1 MREKRGGVLKL
12 LGLYDQVVLGHPR
25 VVLTLLVA
33 VFAFCGYFIRDFRL
47 DASSDSLV
55 LEHDEDLRYARKVGQ
70 RYGSEEFVVVTFTP
84 RRGDL
89 LAPAS
94 LERLKSLRSELLRI
108 DRVSSVTTL
117 LDVPLLRNPPVPL
130 QDVQSNLKTLED
142 PETEVELAREEFRT
156 SPVFRNLI
164 VSEDLR
170 STALQVNFKA
180 DEVLDRALERRSE
193 LFDKLR
199 VEGLAPAELAE
210 FAEIKRSYA
219 EAKDRL
225 RTARREDIAAIRVIL
240 DRYRAHA
247 DLFLGGVPMIVND
260 IVTFIRGDLRVFGI
274 GMLCFLIAT
283 LWTIFRRLR
292 WVLLPM
298 CCCACSTIV
307 MTGLL
312 GLVGWEVTV
321 VSSNF
326 ISLQLI
332 FTMSLT
338 IHLIVRYRELL
349 RNQPEI
355 ESRALIGEAVRRTFV
370 PCFYASLTTIAGFSS
385 LVFCD
390 ILPVVTFGWMMAA
403 GLLVSLSVTF
413 LFFPVSL
420 ILMRKP
426 PADANRDFGLPLT
439 SWFASLTERRGIL
452 IFVLSAIV
460 AVTTVVGVL
469 RLEVENS
476 FIDYFKKS
484 TAIYQGLA
492 FIDRK
497 LGGTTPLDI
506 VLNFPSD
513 EDTEEEPEEENSDEE
528 EDDDFAE
535 FEEFEEEEEGDREKY
550 WFTSTKLD
558 RIGKVH
564 DYLDALPET
573 GKVLSLATLAKVG
586 QQINEGEPLD
596 DLMRAILFQK
606 MPDDF
611 KKALVQPYAS
621 IDDNQARVNVR
632 IIDSMKTL
640 RRDALLKKIRS
651 DLKTELGLRDEQFRI
666 SGLMVLYNNMLQSLF
681 RSQIKTLGYTVL
693 ALALMF
699 MLLFRSVRVSL
710 IAIFPNLLS
719 SLVVLGVMG
728 LARIPLDVMTITI
741 VAISV
746 GIAVDDTIHY
756 LHRFEKE
763 FEESRNYL
771 TAMHR
776 CHRSIGNA
784 MYYTSITITIGF
796 SILAISHFIPSI
808 LFGLLT
814 ALAMVMALVAALSL
828 LPRMIIVFR
837 PFGPEEASNS
847 DVT

>member
-1 MREKRGGVLKL
+1 
-12 LGLYDQVVLGHPR
+12 
-25 VVLTLLVA
+25 
-33 VFAFCGYFIRDFRL
+33 
-47 DASSDSLV
+47 
-55 LEHDEDLRYARKVGQ
+55 
-70 RYGSEEFVVVTFTP
+70 
-84 RRGDL
+84 
-89 LAPAS
+89 
-94 LERLKSLRSELLRI
+94 
-108 DRVSSVTTL
+108 
-117 LDVPLLRNPPVPL
+117 
-130 QDVQSNLKTLED
+130 
-142 PETEVELAREEFRT
+142 
-156 SPVFRNLI
+156 
-164 VSEDLR
+164 
-170 STALQVNFKA
+170 
-180 DEVLDRALERRSE
+180 
-193 LFDKLR
+193 
-199 VEGLAPAELAE
+199 
-210 FAEIKRSYA
+210 
-219 EAKDRL
+219 
-225 RTARREDIAAIRVIL
+225 
-240 DRYRAHA
+240 
-247 DLFLGGVPMIVND
+247 
-260 IVTFIRGDLRVFGI
+260 
-274 GMLCFLIAT
+274 
-283 LWTIFRRLR
+283 
-292 WVLLPM
+292 
-298 CCCACSTIV
+298 
-307 MTGLL
+307 
-312 GLVGWEVTV
+312 
-321 VSSNF
+321 
-326 ISLQLI
+326 
-332 FTMSLT
+332 
-338 IHLIVRYRELL
+338 
-349 RNQPEI
+349 
-355 ESRALIGEAVRRTFV
+355 
-370 PCFYASLTTIAGFSS
+370 
-385 LVFCD
+385 
-390 ILPVVTFGWMMAA
+390 MAA